1 MTIGIIALQT
11 GSDAPGDRNLGVTVV
26 PGTLRQHGR

>member
-1 MTIGIIALQT
+1 MTIGIIALQP
-11 GSDAPGDRNLGVTVV
+11 GAEVPGDRNLGVTVV